1 MYYVVLLMR
10 YFPKVMP
17 MDTTTVSTAQIQEDI
32 DRLRTQFPRTRD
44 LYREVCVLLFF
55 RYGITPTANKLYQYV
70 RKGSMSAPAEA
81 LNHFWLELREKSRVR
96 IEHPDLPTELT
107 EAAGKFMG
115 ELWHQARDSAQ
126 ANFSIQ
132 IAEANE
138 QIALAQRETIAEREL
153 RSSTQAELDS
163 TTLKLK
169 NALQQLAESE
179 KNRAVDTTTLARHGK
194 TLQTLQEQR
203 DHLERGLEAARR
215 GFSADLDKVNV
226 ALAMAEERYRALEA
240 RSLLEIDRERQ
251 LAKKLEKDNSALRA
265 ALGDRDRLY
274 RKELAAAQKM
284 ISSFRERLGVASG
297 QIRELKQQHSS
308 MTKQIASLQK
318 KLGISAK

>member
-10 YFPKVMP
+10 YFPQVMP

-81 LNHFWLELREKSRVR
+81 LNHFWLELRDKSRVR
-96 IEHPDLPTELT
+96 IEHPDLPTKLT
-107 EAAGKFMG
+107 EVAGKFMG

-169 NALQQLAESE
+169 NALQQLAKSE
-179 KNRAVDTTTLARHGK
+179 KNRAVDISTLAGLEKSLK
-194 TLQTLQEQR
+194 TLQNEREQ
-203 DHLERGLEAARR
+203 LERALEAARK
-215 GFSADLDKVNV
+215 GFSDDIDKVNV
-226 ALAMAEERYRALEA
+226 ALNKAEERYRALEA
-240 RSLLEIDRERQ
+240 RSLLETDRERQ
-251 LAKKLEKDNSALRA
+251 VAKKLERDNSALRA
-265 ALGDRDRLY
+265 ALRDQDRLHM
-274 RKELAAAQKM
+274 KELASTQKM
-284 ISSFRERLGVASG
+284 ISNIREQLGVASG
-297 QIRELKQQHSS
+297 QVRELKRQQRGVARKMAS
-308 MTKQIASLQK
+308 MEK
-318 KLGISAK
+318 KLRTSK